1 MVLIKY
7 QQTFA
12 INTHMNL
19 NRLKKYQIILASKSP
34 RRSQLL
40 KELGIA
46 FTIDSKNG
54 IEEIFPSGLS
64 NNEIA
69 IYLSKLKASPY
80 QKEIESS
87 NKLIIT
93 ADTIVCTDNEVLG
106 KPTNRLD
113 AISMLKKLSGK
124 KHKVITGVTL
134 LSKTKSKSF
143 AVTTD
148 VFFKNLTNEEINY
161 YVDNFKPYD
170 KAGAYG
176 IQEWIGMI
184 GIEKIEGSYF
194 NVVGLP
200 IQKLYTE
207 LMDF

>member
-1 MVLIKY
+1 
-7 QQTFA
+7 
-12 INTHMNL
+12 MNL

-80 QKEIESS
+80 QKEIKSS

-106 KPTNRLD
+106 KPTNRFD

-161 YVDNFKPYD
+161 YVDHFKPYD